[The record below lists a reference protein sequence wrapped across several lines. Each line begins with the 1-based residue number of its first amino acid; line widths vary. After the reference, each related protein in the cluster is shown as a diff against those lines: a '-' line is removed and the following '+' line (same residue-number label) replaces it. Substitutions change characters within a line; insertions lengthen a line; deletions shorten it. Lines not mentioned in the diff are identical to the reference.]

1 MKISVSAKELKDT
14 VVGTPWG
21 VQGPVQR
28 LHCCFLTVP
37 HLSQHPLPPW
47 LATVWTCSLELRRG
61 HGGWTRQFPVIKKWR
76 AGAPQDPVQFHHYKL
91 ILTSISS
98 FFIIFIL
105 FFKEDF
111 QTVQASGLRTPKGP
125 RNELHS
131 CEHRPPR
138 QTLGKASSSLFLDTA
153 TPAALTSNPGLLLPS
168 VVWPSSFR
176 VTPRKARSQHC
187 PLHPASPLCHSAT
200 GRIHLC
206 KLTLWDLAEV
216 QTRKPIR
223 VYYVTTN

>member
-1 MKISVSAKELKDT
+1 MDNLLTGWSWGKWESALSIFWFQLVWGLLACGQHPVNFSNLMKISVSAKELKDT

-61 HGGWTRQFPVIKKWR
+61 HGGWTRLFPVIKKWR
-76 AGAPQDPVQFHHYKL
+76 AGAPQDPAQFHHYKL

-176 VTPRKARSQHC
+176 VTPRKARSHE
-187 PLHPASPLCHSAT
+187 
-200 GRIHLC
+200 
-206 KLTLWDLAEV
+206 D
-216 QTRKPIR
+216 
-223 VYYVTTN
+223 